1 MKINAFG
8 LSYFEFIIGSIIA
21 EVIFGNLYLTLN
33 SVFVEVI
40 FGDPDFTLN
49 YVPESLRSWKLQSI

>member
-8 LSYFEFIIGSIIA
+8 LSYFEFIIGSIITK
-21 EVIFGNLYLTLN
+21 VIFENLYLTLN

-40 FGDPDFTLN
+40 FGDPDFTLD
-49 YVPESLRSWKLQSI
+49 YVPESLRS

>member
-49 YVPESLRSWKLQSI
+49 YVPESLRS